1 MRIGKPRIESGGGR
15 ARLLAEVRVESAD
28 EERAQEIWFEVEET
42 YGDYLCAERADAFL
56 IGLLPNAQRE
66 GWDIAC
72 EAPVTAELLYQL
84 RDTLIP
90 ALARNSDVLYAPRIE
105 APAAAEPLPC
115 AGAVGTAIS
124 CGVDSLHVVKRH
136 GHSPY
141 PGLSLTHLFLCD
153 VGAYEENNSQFEWQ
167 VEHARCFAEE
177 YGFKLVVG
185 RSNLRKAFYI
195 PHWLINTFSNCF
207 AVYALRKLW
216 KTYYYASS
224 GSELQS
230 IFSLKD
236 SEQYDCDRYD
246 LLSLDCFSIPSLR
259 FHLEGV
265 TLTRL
270 EKTRELADWPPAWKY
285 LHVCCADRG
294 PNCGMCAKCV
304 RTQTT
309 LDALGALRHFG
320 EAFDVERYYARRKK
334 NMTWLAIQHFNP
346 GEDELAEEVYQ
357 ALRKQIP
364 LSVKISVCFRAWRR
378 RLRGRS

>member
-1 MRIGKPRIESGGGR
+1 MLRGGIRLQVGR
-15 ARLLAEVRVESAD
+15 GAFQP
-28 EERAQEIWFEVEET
+28 AQ
-42 YGDYLCAERADAFL
+42 
-56 IGLLPNAQRE
+56 GLLH
-66 GWDIAC
+66 
-72 EAPVTAELLYQL
+72 
-84 RDTLIP
+84 P
-90 ALARNSDVLYAPRIE
+90 ALAHQHLLQLFRGLRV
-105 APAAAEPLPC
+105 
-115 AGAVGTAIS
+115 TQ
-124 CGVDSLHVVKRH
+124 VVED
-136 GHSPY
+136 
-141 PGLSLTHLFLCD
+141 LC
-153 VGAYEENNSQFEWQ
+153 
-167 VEHARCFAEE
+167 
-177 YGFKLVVG
+177 
-185 RSNLRKAFYI
+185 
-195 PHWLINTFSNCF
+195 
-207 AVYALRKLW
+207 
-216 KTYYYASS
+216 
-224 GSELQS
+224 SELQS

-364 LSVKISVCFRAWRR
+364 LSVKISACFRAWRR